1 MTPAVIREEHP
12 GSRWKKC
19 RPRGRKSW
27 VRRVW
32 EERGETERRQGGW
45 EEASEAGRPEMRP
58 HVSVEDR
65 GKI

>member
-1 MTPAVIREEHP
+1 M
-12 GSRWKKC
+12 
-19 RPRGRKSW
+19 
-27 VRRVW
+27 RRVW